1 VSDANR
7 IVLPELIGDEN
18 LVADLIGRCQRL
30 ILKHPM
36 AAQAAY
42 QALVAEGRRFAQT
55 DEGKQWRCRLEASEA
70 VRRARSLWEAATL
83 NVLDADCEVPLP
95 GQLIE
100 LVAQAVSWQNLET
113 IVALITET
121 AMISRAAR

>member
-1 VSDANR
+1 
-7 IVLPELIGDEN
+7 
-18 LVADLIGRCQRL
+18 
-30 ILKHPM
+30 
-36 AAQAAY
+36 
-42 QALVAEGRRFAQT
+42 
-55 DEGKQWRCRLEASEA
+55 